1 MFGSGRSSNK
11 LIGLGWGRGQLR
23 KSGAN
28 TEQTLF
34 TTSHQAQLRHAC
46 TLCASLLHVVYPW
59 NLHFTRLEVQLTL
72 HRSQCAV
79 CNYIFRST
87 LHKTG

>member
-34 TTSHQAQLRHAC
+34 TTSHQATTSCMHAVRMFVACCVPVELAFHTFRGSTYALQIPMCSLQLH
-46 TLCASLLHVVYPW
+46 L
-59 NLHFTRLEVQLTL
+59 
-72 HRSQCAV
+72 
-79 CNYIFRST
+79 
-87 LHKTG
+87 